1 MPVKQSVPLLN
12 NKIAGRRYDSAAGTV
27 AMGLPHDVETVEIR
41 VRGTVQGV
49 GFRPTVWRL
58 AKENDLVGHVL
69 NDSSGVLIRATG
81 EQARIVRFLSS
92 LESNP
97 PPLSRIESLD
107 IHHLD
112 EIVKFEDF
120 HIAGSIG
127 YLPGLL
133 GRGDRSP

>member
-1 MPVKQSVPLLN
+1 MCNNLRSDGVLIKLFLDRPVKQPRPVFC
-12 NKIAGRRYDSAAGTV
+12 GRDRGHMYRSAAGIV
-27 AMGLPHDVETVEIR
+27 AMGLPHGVETVEIR

-69 NDSSGVLIRATG
+69 NDSCGVLIRATG
-81 EQARIVRFLSS
+81 EQARIARFLSC
-92 LESNP
+92 LESSP

-112 EIVKFEDF
+112 E
-120 HIAGSIG
+120 
-127 YLPGLL
+127 
-133 GRGDRSP
+133 